1 MKSQNGGHELKQSL
15 LGRPIAGLVTLL
27 AVALLLA
34 VAAAPLAAQAPTHK
48 QTDKLVNRAH
58 YVIGSLKT
66 ARMQIKTTLG
76 GYNAIIDGETSDNRA
91 AYKKLTK
98 DIGRSEK
105 RAADVRSEVDSMEK
119 VAVKY
124 FADWESSLDGFTS
137 PEMRKKSEDRL
148 HQTMADYGE
157 ILKAGK
163 DAGEE
168 FRPFVSELKDQV
180 LFLGN
185 DLTTAGIADLQDE
198 AKEINGRAN
207 DVFAAVDELV
217 KTASKYATSLQP

>member
-1 MKSQNGGHELKQSL
+1 MLSQNGGNAMKQSP
-15 LGRPIAGLVTLL
+15 LGRPVAGLVTLV

-34 VAAAPLAAQAPTHK
+34 AAAAPLAAQAPTHK
-48 QTDKLVNRAH
+48 QTDKLVSRAH

-66 ARMQIKTTLG
+66 ARMQIKTTLNE
-76 GYNAIIDGETSDNRA
+76 YNAIIDGKTPDNRA
-91 AYKKLTK
+91 AYKKLNK

-105 RAADVRSEVDSMEK
+105 RAADVRGEVESMEK
-119 VAVKY
+119 VASKY
-124 FADWESSLDGFTS
+124 FADWESSLDDFTS
-137 PEMRKKSEDRL
+137 PDMRKKSEDRL
-148 HQTMADYGE
+148 HQTMSDYGE

-185 DLTTAGIADLQDE
+185 DLSPAGIAELQDE
-198 AKEINGRAN
+198 AEEINSRAD

-217 KTASKYATSLQP
+217 KTASRYASSLK